1 MGRILAVITGRTST
15 RSLQISKMDE
25 STGLGEGQSVR
36 DQKVI

>member
-1 MGRILAVITGRTST
+1 MGRILAVVTGRAYT

-25 STGLGEGQSVR
+25 RMGLGEGQSVR